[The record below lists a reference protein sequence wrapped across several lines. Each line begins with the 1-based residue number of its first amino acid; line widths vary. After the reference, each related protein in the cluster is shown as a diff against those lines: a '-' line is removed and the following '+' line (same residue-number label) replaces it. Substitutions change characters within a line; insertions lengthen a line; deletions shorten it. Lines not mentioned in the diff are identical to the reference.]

1 MQYHFKVELNIKERR
16 KRRIEIETVLT
27 DCVNIFF
34 EKIDA
39 STDHPVPS
47 NLPESLVSFII
58 FLFYLQ
64 LTLLVG
70 LFSSVDKYT

>member
-1 MQYHFKVELNIKERR
+1 MHYHFKVELNIKARR

-39 STDHPVPS
+39 STYHPVPS
-47 NLPESLVSFII
+47 DLPEILVSFII
-58 FLFYLQ
+58 FLLHLP

-70 LFSSVDKYT
+70 LFSSADKYA

>member
-1 MQYHFKVELNIKERR
+1 MHYYFKVELNIKAIR

-39 STDHPVPS
+39 STYHSVPS
-47 NLPESLVSFII
+47 DLPEILVSFII
-58 FLFYLQ
+58 FLLHLP

-70 LFSSVDKYT
+70 LFSSVDKYA

>member
-1 MQYHFKVELNIKERR
+1 MHYYFKVELNIKARR

-34 EKIDA
+34 EKFDA
-39 STDHPVPS
+39 STYHPVPS
-47 NLPESLVSFII
+47 DLPEILVSFII
-58 FLFYLQ
+58 FLLHLP

-70 LFSSVDKYT
+70 LFSSVDKYA

>member
-1 MQYHFKVELNIKERR
+1 MHYHFKVELNIKERR

-39 STDHPVPS
+39 STDNPVPS
-47 NLPESLVSFII
+47 DLPEILVSFI
-58 FLFYLQ
+58 FLLYLR

-70 LFSSVDKYT
+70 LFSSVDKYN